1 MQPVVSVVVP
11 TYLRPDKVV
20 DLLGA
25 LQSLDFAKEA
35 FEVIVV
41 NDGGPSNLEP
51 LCACAA
57 GLNLRMVTQAHA
69 GPARARNRG
78 AACASGRYLV
88 FSDDD
93 CVPDRDW
100 LNEFLAVLDRFPEHL
115 VAGRVVNAA
124 LANRFSCASQ
134 QIADY
139 LHGYF
144 NDNLGHAR
152 FFPSNNIAMSAKLFQ
167 SVGGFHSGFPLA
179 GGEDREFCH
188 RWHRRGFPMTYAPA
202 AIVHHTH
209 YLTLKSYWRQHFGY
223 GRGARIFRSLARET
237 GDPVSFER
245 LAFYR
250 GLLAS
255 RARDSDQARHA
266 LLIAISQAAVAS
278 GYLRET
284 LHASRPPAVEPEVVT
299 AVQPG
304 VRKAIE

>member
-1 MQPVVSVVVP
+1 
-11 TYLRPDKVV
+11 
-20 DLLGA
+20 
-25 LQSLDFAKEA
+25 
-35 FEVIVV
+35 
-41 NDGGPSNLEP
+41 
-51 LCACAA
+51 
-57 GLNLRMVTQAHA
+57 
-69 GPARARNRG
+69 
-78 AACASGRYLV
+78 
-88 FSDDD
+88 
-93 CVPDRDW
+93 
-100 LNEFLAVLDRFPEHL
+100 
-115 VAGRVVNAA
+115 
-124 LANRFSCASQ
+124 
-134 QIADY
+134 
-139 LHGYF
+139 
-144 NDNLGHAR
+144 
-152 FFPSNNIAMSAKLFQ
+152 
-167 SVGGFHSGFPLA
+167 
-179 GGEDREFCH
+179 
-188 RWHRRGFPMTYAPA
+188 MTYAPA